1 MRLLVQNFLHI
12 GIISEAFGVVVVE
25 ALAVEDFAALVLE
38 REMQANVVDW
48 LVAGVGD
55 FARDYEVRRH
65 AARMHDHVA
74 RDYNLELVVGNYLRL
89 GMIVAGVHVRFGF
102 SLIAILYID
111 ASAGK
116 GDARCAEGQ
125 KNPDCYQFFHVPNPH
140 RLILVRSLA
149 NVNLLSVTTA
159 EHLQLMAEAIAEAR
173 RAEAEGEV
181 PVGAVAVADGQIVGA
196 GHNRPIGLGDPTA
209 HAEILAIRA
218 AASTLKTYR
227 LTLLSI
233 YVTLEP
239 CVMCVGA
246 MLNARIAR
254 VVYGAR
260 DDKAGALG
268 SVYDIGRD
276 GRLNHR
282 FEVIGGVME
291 SECAELMR
299 GFFRSRRGGA

>member
-1 MRLLVQNFLHI
+1 MATN
-12 GIISEAFGVVVVE
+12 E
-25 ALAVEDFAALVLE
+25 
-38 REMQANVVDW
+38 
-48 LVAGVGD
+48 
-55 FARDYEVRRH
+55 
-65 AARMHDHVA
+65 
-74 RDYNLELVVGNYLRL
+74 
-89 GMIVAGVHVRFGF
+89 HVRFM
-102 SLIAILYID
+102 
-111 ASAGK
+111 
-116 GDARCAEGQ
+116 
-125 KNPDCYQFFHVPNPH
+125 
-140 RLILVRSLA
+140 
-149 NVNLLSVTTA
+149 T
-159 EHLQLMAEAIAEAR
+159 EAIAEAR

-181 PVGAVAVADGQIVGA
+181 PVGAVVVADGQIVGA

-218 AASTLKTYR
+218 AAATLKAYR
-227 LTLLSI
+227 LPALSI

-246 MLNARIAR
+246 MLNARVVR

-282 FEVIGGVME
+282 FEVVGGVME

-299 GFFRSRRGGA
+299 EFFRARRSGGSA